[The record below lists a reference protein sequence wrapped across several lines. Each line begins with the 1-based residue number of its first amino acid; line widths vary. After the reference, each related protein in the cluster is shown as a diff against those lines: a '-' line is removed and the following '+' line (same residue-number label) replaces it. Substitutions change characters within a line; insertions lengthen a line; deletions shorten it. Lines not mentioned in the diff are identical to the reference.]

1 MECDNTHRF
10 GINIRSIHNIRYFTF
25 SILGDK
31 KMKNLAIILS
41 TTSLLISGALCYGA
55 YVTYQ
60 KAQKILDNPEEF
72 VGAVVEKQVSK
83 AFEKLPIPKLNTEK
97 FKLPF

>member
-1 MECDNTHRF
+1 
-10 GINIRSIHNIRYFTF
+10 
-25 SILGDK
+25 
-31 KMKNLAIILS
+31 MKNIALILS
-41 TTSLLISGALCYGA
+41 ATSLLISGALCYGA

-72 VGAVVEKQVSK
+72 VGSVVEKQVTK
-83 AFEKLPIPKLNTEK
+83 AFEKLPIPKLNTDK

>member
-1 MECDNTHRF
+1 
-10 GINIRSIHNIRYFTF
+10 
-25 SILGDK
+25 
-31 KMKNLAIILS
+31 MKNLALILS

-72 VGAVVEKQVSK
+72 VGKVVENQVNK

-97 FKLPF
+97 FKLF

>member
-1 MECDNTHRF
+1 
-10 GINIRSIHNIRYFTF
+10 
-25 SILGDK
+25 
-31 KMKNLAIILS
+31 MKELSLILS
-41 TTSLLISGALCYGA
+41 ALSLTVSLGLVVGA

>member
-1 MECDNTHRF
+1 
-10 GINIRSIHNIRYFTF
+10 
-25 SILGDK
+25 
-31 KMKNLAIILS
+31 MKNLSIILS
-41 TTSLLISGALCYGA
+41 ATSLTISAALCYGA

-60 KAQKILDNPEEF
+60 KAQKILNNPEEF

-83 AFEKLPIPKLNTEK
+83 AIEKLPIPKLNTKE

>member
-1 MECDNTHRF
+1 MKQL
-10 GINIRSIHNIRYFTF
+10 SIV
-25 SILGDK
+25 
-31 KMKNLAIILS
+31 LS
-41 TTSLLISGALCYGA
+41 TTSLLISGSLCYGA

-72 VGAVVEKQVSK
+72 VGKVVENQVNK

>member
-1 MECDNTHRF
+1 
-10 GINIRSIHNIRYFTF
+10 
-25 SILGDK
+25 
-31 KMKNLAIILS
+31 MKHLSLILS
-41 TTSLLISGALCYGA
+41 ITSLTISVALCVGA
-55 YVTYQ
+55 YLTYQ
-60 KAQKILDNPEEF
+60 KAQKILNNPEEF